1 MEDDDLIMV
10 VDDEEGETSDNTQAV
25 ADEIG
30 GITEETA
37 NDEELAWQL
46 QVGQWLTLQSSL
58 PSALISLLQ
67 WNLAQYS
74 NN

>member
-1 MEDDDLIMV
+1 LIMV

-46 QVGQWLTLQSSL
+46 QVGQ
-58 PSALISLLQ
+58 
-67 WNLAQYS
+67 
-74 NN
+74 